1 MARSPCGPTAA
12 VAANATAAV
21 AFRERRNGVGRGE
34 INDDGVVVPAM
45 LPAILPQQ
53 VAPFR

>member
-21 AFRERRNGVGRGE
+21 AFLDRRLGVGRE
-34 INDDGVVVPAM
+34 INDAGADPSI

-53 VAPFR
+53 AARFR